1 MTDREKLVELIK
13 SAKAAMRGKEFTCNL
28 EREYFM
34 AEYMISHGVAVKEP
48 QKPLT
53 AENLIFFNWEIWR
66 EWWIELISGR
76 LLCAK
81 ECKGYIHI
89 PRVDYGKAWRCW
101 AEKPTEEER
110 WAAEWEK

>member
-1 MTDREKLVELIK
+1 MTEQEKLVELIDHVCEGHVENL
-13 SAKAAMRGKEFTCNL
+13 MRPGGVEAL
-28 EREYFM
+28 
-34 AEYMISHGVAVKEP
+34 ADHLIAHGVTVRKM

-53 AENLIFFNWEIWR
+53 VDELIFFNWEIWR

-89 PRVDYGKAWRCW
+89 PKVDYGKAWRCW

-110 WAAEWEK
+110 WAAKWE